1 MKVIFLVLVTMILGT
16 AVACGGG
23 GAEIKVGQLVSGTIE
38 DSDADDGEW
47 KSQSYVIDVREGV
60 PYSFELTSL
69 DDDTVGIWN
78 SEAQGYIVETNLIVT
93 SRSATFIFEDSGSQ
107 TLYLQSPKSDVPSPF
122 TFKVSIR

>member
-23 GAEIKVGQLVSGTIE
+23 GAQIKVGQLVSGTIE